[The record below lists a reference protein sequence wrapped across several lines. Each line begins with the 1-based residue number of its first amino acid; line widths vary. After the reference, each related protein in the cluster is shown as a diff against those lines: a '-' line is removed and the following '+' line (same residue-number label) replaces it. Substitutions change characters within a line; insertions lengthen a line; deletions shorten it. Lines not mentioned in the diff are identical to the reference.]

1 MTAQGQAPT
10 LAKVWIVL
18 ILGVVAVSTSAIFIR
33 LAMAAAGEKGIGFSL
48 FIAAT
53 RLIFA
58 SVILAPTWRTVA
70 NSRPTRAALGQ
81 AIAAG
86 IALAL
91 HFALWISSLSFVSV
105 AVSTSLVTTNPV
117 WVALIGWVWHKKKLS
132 RRTIMG
138 IILAI
143 VGSAVLTWGDRA
155 SVGNNVAPVL
165 GACLALAGSWAASF
179 YMVFGQEAQKQGLAT
194 RNYVAIAYTTAAVV
208 LLPMPLFWGVSYSGY
223 SLGVYGYI
231 LLMTAIA
238 QLFGH
243 TSLNWSLRW
252 LSPVTVT
259 LLVLCEP
266 VIASILGFLILKEI
280 PSLAVIMG
288 GCIIFLGVAIAI
300 FQRPIK
306 SKAA

>member
-10 LAKVWIVL
+10 LAKVWVVL
-18 ILGVVAVSTSAIFIR
+18 MLGVVAVSTSSIFIR
-33 LAMAAAGEKGIGFSL
+33 LAMAAAGEQRIGFSL

-58 SVILAPTWRTVA
+58 SVILAPTWRTVV
-70 NSRPTRAALGQ
+70 NSRPTKAALGY

-86 IALAL
+86 MALAL
-91 HFALWISSLSFVSV
+91 HFSLWISSLSFISV
-105 AVSTSLVTTNPV
+105 AASTSLVTTNPI
-117 WVALIGWVWHKKKLS
+117 WVALISWVWLGEKLS
-132 RRTIMG
+132 RRKTVG
-138 IILAI
+138 IALGI
-143 VGSAVLTWGDRA
+143 VGSGIVASGGDA
-155 SVGNNVAPVL
+155 MGDSGSPVL
-165 GACLALAGSWAASF
+165 GAFLALAGSWAVSF
-179 YMVFGQEAQKQGLAT
+179 YVLWGREAQAQGLT
-194 RNYVAIAYTTAAVV
+194 IRNYAAIAYTTAAVF
-208 LLPMPLFWGVSYSGY
+208 LLPMPWLFGVGY
-223 SLGVYGYI
+223 AGYPLEVYGYI
-231 LLMTAIA
+231 LLMAAIA

-266 VIASILGFLILKEI
+266 VIASILGFFVLKEI
-280 PSLAVIMG
+280 PSFSVIMG
-288 GCIIFLGVAIAI
+288 GCIIFFGVAIAV

>member
-10 LAKVWIVL
+10 LAKVWVVL
-18 ILGVVAVSTSAIFIR
+18 ILGVVAVSTSSIFIR
-33 LAMAAAGEKGIGFSL
+33 LAMATAGEQGIGFSL

-53 RLIFA
+53 RLVFA

-70 NSRPTRAALGQ
+70 NSRPTKAALGY

-86 IALAL
+86 VALAL
-91 HFALWISSLSFVSV
+91 HFSLWISSLSFISV
-105 AVSTSLVTTNPV
+105 AASTSLVTTNPI
-117 WVALIGWVWHKKKLS
+117 WVALISWLWLGEKLS
-132 RRTIMG
+132 RQKTFGIGLGILGSVIVASGAGEMG
-138 IILAI
+138 GF
-143 VGSAVLTWGDRA
+143 GS
-155 SVGNNVAPVL
+155 PVL
-165 GACLALAGSWAASF
+165 GAFLALAGSWAVSF
-179 YMVFGQEAQKQGLAT
+179 YVLWGREAQAQGLT
-194 RNYVAIAYTTAAVV
+194 IRNYAAIAYTTAAVL
-208 LLPMPLFWGVSYSGY
+208 LLPMPWLFGVGY
-223 SLGVYGYI
+223 AGYPLAVYGYI
-231 LLMTAIA
+231 LLMAAIA

-266 VIASILGFLILKEI
+266 VIASILGFFVLKEI
-280 PSLAVIMG
+280 PSLSVIMG